1 MGVYGTKNALEWSSI
16 LRASRRLTDIIIMA
30 NGSVEA
36 IELRGFRKNSDIYVA
51 IGLIGILALMIIP
64 LPAFILDIFLA
75 ANITIALS
83 ILLICLYTVQPLDFS
98 VFPSVLLVT
107 TLFRLA
113 LNIAS
118 TRLILLH
125 GSEGGDAAGAVI
137 KAFGQFV
144 VGGNYIVGA
153 VLFLI
158 LVVINFVVITKGAG
172 RVAEVAAR
180 FTLDAMPGKQMAID
194 ADLSAGLLTDKE
206 AKLRRMKISR
216 EADFYGSMDGAS
228 KFVRGDAVAGI
239 MIVLINIFGGLII
252 GVWQQG
258 MPLMN
263 ALTNYTLL
271 TIGEGLVA
279 QIPALVISTAAGILV
294 TRSADENSFGQ
305 ELTGQFMNYPK
316 AFFVSSGVMF
326 LFALI
331 PGLPHFAFLLLA
343 GVTFLIGKMA
353 REKAEV
359 IEESV
364 VSETTAGEESIDQA
378 SNIRPLDVLELEVGY
393 GLVPMVDAAQNGELL
408 ERIRSIRRQTAQK
421 MGFVVPPIHIHDNLQ
436 LKPYEYNLLIRGAR
450 VGGSELTGQYLAMDS
465 GTVTANLPGMTTKE
479 PVFGLPAVWIRSE
492 DRDQAQINGYTVV
505 DSTTVV
511 ATHISEII
519 KRYSH
524 ELVGRQEMQQLLDNV
539 AVTAPKVVDELI
551 PNLLNLGTVLRV
563 VKSLLKEG
571 VSIRDMRTILESLAD
586 YASLTKDPDV
596 LTEFVRQGLGRFI
609 VDQYKL
615 EDDTLFLV
623 TIDREVEDMIAEAI
637 QPSDQ
642 GSYLAIEPA
651 VAQQIITSVRGM
663 SERFGSS
670 GAQPLL
676 LASPSIRRHVRKLIE
691 RFVPHMA
698 VLSHNE
704 IPQNVKIQSL
714 GVVSLNAG

>member
-1 MGVYGTKNALEWSSI
+1 MASS
-16 LRASRRLTDIIIMA
+16 
-30 NGSVEA
+30 SVNA
-36 IELRGFRKNSDIYVA
+36 IELRGVRKNSDIYVA
-51 IGLIGILALMIIP
+51 LALIGVLSLMIIP

-75 ANITIALS
+75 ASITIALS
-83 ILLICLYTVQPLDFS
+83 ILLICLYTEQPLDFS

-125 GSEGGDAAGAVI
+125 GSEGAESAGAVI

-153 VLFLI
+153 VIFLI
-158 LVVINFVVITKGAG
+158 LVIINFVVITKGAG

-194 ADLSAGLLTDKE
+194 ADLSAGMITEKE
-206 AKLRRMKISR
+206 AKARRLKISR

-239 MIVLINIFGGLII
+239 MIVLINIFGGLLI

-279 QIPALVISTAAGILV
+279 QIPALIISTAAGILV

-316 AFFVSSGVMF
+316 AFYVSSGVMF

-331 PGLPHFAFLLLA
+331 PGLPHFAFLLLS
-343 GVTFLIGKMA
+343 GVTFLLGKMA
-353 REKAEV
+353 REKAEIV
-359 IEESV
+359 EDSGLPAA
-364 VSETTAGEESIDQA
+364 TAGEESIDQA

-393 GLVPMVDAAQNGELL
+393 GLVPMVDAAQDGELL

-465 GTVTANLPGMTTKE
+465 GSVTASLPGMQTKE
-479 PVFGLPAVWIRSE
+479 PVFGLPAVWIRGE
-492 DRDQAQINGYTVV
+492 DRDNAQINGYTVV

-539 AVTAPKVVDELI
+539 AVSAPKVVDELI

-563 VKSLLKEG
+563 VKNLLKEG
-571 VSIRDMRTILESLAD
+571 VSIRDMRSILECLAD

-615 EDDTLFLV
+615 DDDTLFLV
-623 TIDREVEDMIAEAI
+623 TLDREVEDQIAEAI

-642 GSYLAIEPA
+642 GSYLAIEPST
-651 VAQQIITSVRGM
+651 AQHIIGVIRNM
-663 SERFGSS
+663 SERFGAS

>member
-1 MGVYGTKNALEWSSI
+1 
-16 LRASRRLTDIIIMA
+16 MA
-30 NGSVEA
+30 NGTAQA
-36 IELRGFRKNSDIYVA
+36 IELKGFRKNSDIYVA
-51 IGLIGILALMIIP
+51 IALIGVLSLMIIP
-64 LPAFILDIFLA
+64 LPAFLLDIFLA
-75 ANITIALS
+75 ANITIALV
-83 ILLICLYTVQPLDFS
+83 ILLVCLYTKHPLDFS
-98 VFPSVLLVT
+98 VFPSILLVT

-118 TRLILLH
+118 TRLILMH
-125 GSEGGDAAGAVI
+125 GSEGIEAAGAVI

-144 VGGNYIVGA
+144 VGGNYVVGA
-153 VLFLI
+153 VIFLI

-172 RVAEVAAR
+172 RVAEVTAR

-194 ADLSAGLLTDKE
+194 ADLSAGMITEKE
-206 AKLRRMKISR
+206 ARIRRLKISR

-239 MIVLINIFGGLII
+239 LIVLINIFGGLII
-252 GVWQQG
+252 GVFQQG
-258 MPLMN
+258 MPLQT

-279 QIPALVISTAAGILV
+279 QIPALIISTAAGIIV
-294 TRSADENSFGQ
+294 TRSADEDNFGN
-305 ELTGQFMNYPK
+305 EITGQFLNYPK
-316 AFFVSSGVMF
+316 AFYVTSGVMF
-326 LFALI
+326 LFAMI
-331 PGLPHFAFLLLA
+331 PGLPHFAFLLLSGSAFLA
-343 GVTFLIGKMA
+343 GKLA
-353 REKAEV
+353 REKAQVVEEMPVAEEV
-359 IEESV
+359 
-364 VSETTAGEESIDQA
+364 GGGESIDQA
-378 SNIRPLDVLELEVGY
+378 SDIRPLDVLELEVGY
-393 GLVPMVDAAQNGELL
+393 GLVPMVDASQDGELL
-408 ERIRSIRRQTAQK
+408 ERIRSIRRQYAQK
-421 MGFVVPPIHIHDNLQ
+421 LGFVVPPIHIHDNLQ

-465 GTVTANLPGMTTKE
+465 GAVTGGLEGITTKE
-479 PVFGLPAVWIRSE
+479 PVFGLTSIWIGS
-492 DRDQAQINGYTVV
+492 DKRDEAQIKGYTVV

-519 KRYSH
+519 KRHAH

-539 AVTAPKVVDELI
+539 ALTAPKVVEELV

-563 VKSLLKEG
+563 IKALLKEG
-571 VSIRDMRTILESLAD
+571 VSIRDMRTILETLAD

-596 LTEFVRQGLGRFI
+596 LAEFVRQGLGRFI

-615 EDDTLFLV
+615 EDDTLCLI
-623 TIDREVEDMIAEAI
+623 TLNRDVEDIIAEAI

-642 GSYLAIEPA
+642 GSYLAIEPNT
-651 VAQQIITSVRGM
+651 AQMIITAIRTM
-663 SERFGSS
+663 ADRFGAS
-670 GAQPLL
+670 GAQPVL

-714 GVVSLNAG
+714 GVVSLHVG

>member
-1 MGVYGTKNALEWSSI
+1 
-16 LRASRRLTDIIIMA
+16 MA

-51 IGLIGILALMIIP
+51 LGLIGILALMIIP
-64 LPAFILDIFLA
+64 LPAFVLDIFLA

-125 GSEGGDAAGAVI
+125 GSEGAESAGAVI

-206 AKLRRMKISR
+206 AKRRRQKISR

-263 ALTNYTLL
+263 ALSNYTLL

-305 ELTGQFMNYPK
+305 ELTGQFLNYPK

-331 PGLPHFAFLLLA
+331 PGLPHFAFLLLS
-343 GVTFLIGKMA
+343 GVTFLVGKMA

-359 IEESV
+359 VEEAAALSESTPGEESV
-364 VSETTAGEESIDQA
+364 DQA

-465 GTVTANLPGMTTKE
+465 GAVTANLPGMTTKE
-479 PVFGLPAVWIRSE
+479 PVFGLPAVWIRNE

-511 ATHISEII
+511 ATHVSEII

-563 VKSLLKEG
+563 IKSLLKEG

-586 YASLTKDPDV
+586 YAALTKDPDV

-615 EDDTLFLV
+615 EDETLFLV

-651 VAQQIITSVRGM
+651 IAQQIISSVRSM

-714 GVVSLNAG
+714 GVVSFNAG

>member
-1 MGVYGTKNALEWSSI
+1 
-16 LRASRRLTDIIIMA
+16 MA

-663 SERFGSS
+663 SERFGAS

>member
-1 MGVYGTKNALEWSSI
+1 
-16 LRASRRLTDIIIMA
+16 MA
-30 NGSVEA
+30 NGTVEA

-51 IGLIGILALMIIP
+51 VGLIGILALMIVP
-64 LPAFILDIFLA
+64 LPAFVLDIFLA
-75 ANITIALS
+75 ANITVALS
-83 ILLICLYTVQPLDFS
+83 ILLICLYTIQPLDFS
-98 VFPSVLLVT
+98 IFPSVLLVT

-125 GSEGGDAAGAVI
+125 GSEGAESAGAVI

-158 LVVINFVVITKGAG
+158 LVIINFVVITKGAG

-206 AKLRRMKISR
+206 AKIRRLKISR

-239 MIVLINIFGGLII
+239 LIVLVNIFGGLII

-263 ALTNYTLL
+263 ALSNYTLL

-305 ELTGQFMNYPK
+305 EMTGQFMNYPK
-316 AFFVSSGVMF
+316 AFFVVSGVMF

-343 GVTFLIGKMA
+343 GVTFLLGKMA
-353 REKAEV
+353 REKAEIV
-359 IEESV
+359 EETA
-364 VSETTAGEESIDQA
+364 VSEATAGEESIDQA
-378 SNIRPLDVLELEVGY
+378 SNIRPLDILELEVGY

-465 GTVTANLPGMTTKE
+465 GAVTANLPGVTTKE
-479 PVFGLPAVWIRSE
+479 PVFGLPAVWIRSD

-524 ELVGRQEMQQLLDNV
+524 ELVGRQELQQLLDNV
-539 AVTAPKVVDELI
+539 AVTAPKVVEELI

-563 VKSLLKEG
+563 IKGLLKEG
-571 VSIRDMRTILESLAD
+571 VSVRDMRTILESLAD

-609 VDQYKL
+609 VDQYKM
-615 EDDTLFLV
+615 EDETLFLV
-623 TIDREVEDMIAEAI
+623 TIDRDVEDMIAEAI

-642 GSYLAIEPA
+642 GSYLAIEPS
-651 VAQQIITSVRGM
+651 VAQLIITSVRTM
-663 SERFGSS
+663 SERFGAS
-670 GAQPLL
+670 GAQPVL

-714 GVVSLNAG
+714 GVVGINAG

>member
-1 MGVYGTKNALEWSSI
+1 
-16 LRASRRLTDIIIMA
+16 MA
-30 NGSVEA
+30 NGTVEA

-51 IGLIGILALMIIP
+51 LALIGILSLMIIP
-64 LPAFILDIFLA
+64 LPAFFLDIFLA
-75 ANITIALS
+75 ANITIALA
-83 ILLICLYTVQPLDFS
+83 ILMICLYTEQPLDFS

-125 GSEGGDAAGAVI
+125 GSEGAESAGAVI

-144 VGGNYIVGA
+144 VGGNYVVGT
-153 VLFLI
+153 VIFLI
-158 LVVINFVVITKGAG
+158 LVIINFVVITKGAG

-194 ADLSAGLLTDKE
+194 ADLSAGLITDKE
-206 AKLRRMKISR
+206 AKARRSKVAR

-239 MIVLINIFGGLII
+239 LIVMVNIFGGLII

-263 ALTNYTLL
+263 ALSNYTLL

-279 QIPALVISTAAGILV
+279 QIPALIISTAAGVLV

-305 ELTGQFMNYPK
+305 ELTGQFLNYPK
-316 AFFVSSGVMF
+316 AFYVSSGVLF

-331 PGLPHFAFLLLA
+331 PGLPHFAFLLLS
-343 GVTFLIGKMA
+343 GVTFLVGKMA
-353 REKAEV
+353 REKAQIVEDAAALP
-359 IEESV
+359 EA
-364 VSETTAGEESIDQA
+364 TAGEESIDQA

-465 GTVTANLPGMTTKE
+465 GGVTSNLPGTPTKE
-479 PVFGLPAVWIRSE
+479 PVFGLPAVWIRGE
-492 DRDQAQINGYTVV
+492 ERDLAQVNGYTVV

-539 AVTAPKVVDELI
+539 AVSAPKVVDELI
-551 PNLLNLGTVLRV
+551 PGLLNLGTVLRV
-563 VKSLLKEG
+563 IKNLLKEG
-571 VSIRDMRTILESLAD
+571 VSVRDMRTILESLAD

-615 EDDTLFLV
+615 DDDSLYLITL
-623 TIDREVEDMIAEAI
+623 DREVEDLIAEAI

-651 VAQQIITSVRGM
+651 AAQQIISAIRNM
-663 SERFGSS
+663 SERFGMS
-670 GAQPLL
+670 GAQPVL

-714 GVVSLNAG
+714 GVVSSNAG